1 MIGRPSSSVKH
12 VDDAHISKSISYSH
26 MKTFKGT
33 DPKSKSNNKKYAY
46 LFLLPPHGFQIF
58 SCSPSARRRI
68 KQNCRPSF
76 VACTQDGPMPVH
88 IGYTLSG
95 IAEALLSEPK
105 YPFPLTQI
113 QPLTPVFST
122 YS

>member
-1 MIGRPSSSVKH
+1 
-12 VDDAHISKSISYSH
+12 

-113 QPLTPVFST
+113 QPLFAITAHLSRRSVIIPFVSRVD
-122 YS
+122 